1 MSLGPPDQAGHPGD
15 DGVAWSVHVVDRAT
29 GDVLADESG
38 ASVLRTAS
46 VGKLALLVEV
56 ARLIEDGTLAP
67 DAPLSRRAVPPVADS
82 GLWQHLLADELPA
95 ADVAALV
102 GAVSDNLATN
112 VLLHHVGLA
121 AVART
126 ASSAGLGTVALHD
139 VVRDVRLPVHPPAL
153 STASAADLARLF
165 VRLGRGD
172 VVSPVVSAQ
181 VLEWLGAGTDLSM
194 VASAFDL
201 DPLAH
206 RAADRGVVLANKTGT
221 DAGVRADVGL
231 VGGPD
236 RTVGYAAVANWDPG
250 RPELRGQVM
259 ARMREV
265 GRIVAAVVGA
275 PGAVDA

>member
-1 MSLGPPDQAGHPGD
+1 MSLGPPDQAGDPGD
-15 DGVAWSVHVVDRAT
+15 HGVAWSVRAIDRAT
-29 GDVLADESG
+29 GDVLLDETG
-38 ASVLRTAS
+38 TSVLRTAS
-46 VGKLALLVEV
+46 VGKLALLVE
-56 ARLIEDGTLAP
+56 DGTLAP
-67 DAPLSRRAVPPVADS
+67 DAPLSRRDVPPVGDS
-82 GLWQHLLADELPA
+82 GLWQHLVADELPA
-95 ADVAALV
+95 ADAAALV

-126 ASSAGLGTVALHD
+126 ASSAGLGAVTLHD
-139 VVRDVRLPVHPPAL
+139 VVRDERLPEHPPTL
-153 STASAADLARLF
+153 STASAADLARVF
-165 VRLGRGD
+165 VRLGGGD
-172 VVSPVVSAQ
+172 VVSPAVSRR

-221 DAGVRADVGL
+221 DAGVRADAGL
-231 VGGPD
+231 VTGPGG
-236 RTVGYAAVANWDPG
+236 TVGYAVVANWDPG
-250 RPELRGQVM
+250 RPELRGRVM

-265 GRIVAAVVGA
+265 GRTLAALVGA